1 VARKSQFERLV
12 NDLINSS
19 WWLSP
24 VVGAVFYVGLKYGAP
39 HILGNKPIFAGILIV
54 TQKMAPYSFLFF
66 CVVGLIAFLN
76 AKRKAGLVDRHAGEA
91 SFSGLSWKE
100 FEELVGEVYR
110 RKGYRVTEN
119 YTAGPDGGVDLRIR
133 KDGERI
139 IVQCKRW
146 NRWKVGVKVIREL
159 YGIMAAEEIEKGI
172 VVISSEF
179 TDEARRFAQ
188 ANGIELV
195 DGNRLSRF
203 IRELKRDSE
212 LIPVDPVELFPRE
225 KKGPNEPKCP
235 NCGGEMVL
243 RTAKSGK
250 YAGKQFYGC
259 RNYPKCKG
267 IVQA

>member
-1 VARKSQFERLV
+1 
-12 NDLINSS
+12 
-19 WWLSP
+19 
-24 VVGAVFYVGLKYGAP
+24 
-39 HILGNKPIFAGILIV
+39 
-54 TQKMAPYSFLFF
+54 
-66 CVVGLIAFLN
+66 
-76 AKRKAGLVDRHAGEA
+76 
-91 SFSGLSWKE
+91 
-100 FEELVGEVYR
+100 
-110 RKGYRVTEN
+110 VTEN

-159 YGIMAAEEIEKGI
+159 YGIMAAEEIDKGI

-179 TDEARRFAQ
+179 TDEARRFAT

-195 DGNRLSRF
+195 DGRKLSGF
-203 IRELKRDSE
+203 IRELRKERKE
-212 LIPVDPVELFPRE
+212 LVVPEPVQQSPVEPERSA
-225 KKGPNEPKCP
+225 EPKCP

-259 RNYPKCKG
+259 RQYPKCKG
-267 IVQA
+267 IMQAAV